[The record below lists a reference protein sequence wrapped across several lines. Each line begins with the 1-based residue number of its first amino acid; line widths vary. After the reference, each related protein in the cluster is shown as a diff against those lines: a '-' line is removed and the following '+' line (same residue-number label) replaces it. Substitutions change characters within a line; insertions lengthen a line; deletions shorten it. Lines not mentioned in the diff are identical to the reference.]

1 MVSLAEIKLLSTC
14 RVQSCCLCSVGSNL
28 AEMGTHIHQLSSWGG
43 IFWFWVSLDSMERI
57 YISKDKREICHYTK
71 TKRGKCTF
79 LSFNKLSSSVSR
91 ADRGRRDMKRK
102 GNERLNISA
111 HSWLHRDRNTQLFS
125 QPSTPVCYGFACGSS
140 HATNFLQSNC
150 KQKTNFFTFSIKK
163 AHLCFQI
170 IDVKIV

>member
-28 AEMGTHIHQLSSWGG
+28 AETGTHIHQLSSWGG
-43 IFWFWVSLDSMERI
+43 IFRFWVSLDSIEWI

-150 KQKTNFFTFSIKK
+150 KQKINFFTFSIKK

-170 IDVKIV
+170 IDVKMV